1 MLVLNKEGTAG
12 TVVDQS
18 NTAKTMGSGS
28 LEVYATPA
36 LCDLMEK
43 AACNCIEGCL
53 EEGKTTI
60 GTKLDISHLA
70 ATPIGMTVT
79 CTARLIEID
88 NRRLLFEVTA
98 SDGVDTIGKGT
109 HERFIVDAVK
119 FMGKAS
125 SKL

>member
-36 LCDLMEK
+36 LCALMEK